1 MTFNLLM
8 SLKVL
13 THDATICSCKNE
25 AIGADLMFPLL
36 VHVLIT
42 SKMPNMHLILTFLQD
57 FTLFDRTDEV
67 TYYVTCLEA
76 AIEFIYKF
84 ELNINNIVE
93 EEEEGVYINVAN
105 SKNIDQIY
113 EDASIENLGDW
124 LREQNTMEDTI
135 SLLAHDGW
143 MI

>member
-1 MTFNLLM
+1 M

-13 THDATICSCKNE
+13 THDATICSCKDE

-36 VHVLIT
+36 VNLLIT
-42 SKMPNMHLILTFLQD
+42 SKLPNMHLILTFLQD

-84 ELNINNIVE
+84 ELNIKHILQDD
-93 EEEEGVYINVAN
+93 EEGAYINVAN
-105 SKNIDQIY
+105 PKKIDQIY
-113 EDASIENLGDW
+113 EDISIENLGDW

-135 SLLAHDGW
+135 SLLIHDGW